1 MINVQVNY
9 GPFNNVYVSHLLCSG
24 KLFPNDP
31 DKTLELVNASKDVMD
46 FGLIDTSNLWRD
58 IFTDTSGSGNN
69 VLKTAVAASSAS
81 ITGESINR
89 RIVEVLL
96 QELERRN
103 LPLDEFQLLLAA
115 PDNYPLGSMTI
126 PEFLVRQGNEDLALH
141 AVHLGAQIT
150 PKLLISAA
158 GSAGTTQWGTIL
170 LYTLLYRV
178 VSEPIPGLD
187 ELTINKIKYA
197 LIAANVNDA
206 KEKQAQIIKQ
216 IRKKDE
222 EDAIAQL
229 KYLNDIKFQH
239 VFIGDV
245 PFLFDKFTDHYRM
258 NGHRAFDLRSKYFEQ
273 HVAEYLELL
282 EMVELLQPP
291 Q

>member
-9 GPFNNVYVSHLLCSG
+9 GPFKHVYVSHLLCSG

-31 DKTLELVNASKDVMD
+31 DKTLELVNETKDVMD
-46 FGLIDTSNLWRD
+46 FGLIDTSNLWEE
-58 IFTDTSGSGNN
+58 IFTNTSGSGNN

-81 ITGESINR
+81 ITGEAINR

-103 LPLDEFQLLLAA
+103 LPLDEIQLLLAA

-141 AVHLGAQIT
+141 AVNLGAQIT

-170 LYTLLYRV
+170 LHTLLYRV
-178 VSEPIPGLD
+178 VSEPIHGLD
-187 ELTINKIKYA
+187 ELTIKKFKYA
-197 LIAANVNDA
+197 LLAANVTGAYDKQLQLIEHMRGKGEQDA
-206 KEKQAQIIKQ
+206 
-216 IRKKDE
+216 RKHLDYLKSIEFRSVYIDGDE
-222 EDAIAQL
+222 
-229 KYLNDIKFQH
+229 
-239 VFIGDV
+239 
-245 PFLFDKFTDHYRM
+245 FLFDKFTHHYREEDD
-258 NGHRAFDLRSKYFEQ
+258 GAFRVRSEYFEK
-273 HVAEYLELL
+273 HVEEYLELL
-282 EMVELLQPP
+282 EMVELLQL